1 MTGEE
6 LKWHMQ
12 AVLPVEALQ
21 QIAKEYGVIQR
32 ERELDIVQFI
42 IALVLSGGTHEGG
55 RQFDAL

>member
-6 LKWHMQ
+6 LKRHMQ
-12 AVLPVEALQ
+12 AALPLEALQ

-55 RQFDAL
+55 R